1 MKGYLKI
8 IIQLIV
14 IATFLNS
21 CESCSKKEQKG
32 SEKVVKEIIDTVVVE
47 NVKNKEVVKIIY
59 DTVFIQQD
67 TVKKEI
73 MEVAGEDPLPSWNDG
88 RVKSRIILFVKAVTD
103 ESGPDYVKPSYRIAT
118 FDQEGTLWAEKPF
131 YFQIEFMFDRITEL
145 APSHPEWKKDKLIQA
160 VLNKNIEKIHK
171 AGAEGLYRLSV
182 ITQTGITVTGYSEI
196 IKKWINTAKHPT
208 TGRYYK
214 DMVYKPMLELMR
226 YLQKNDFKV
235 FIVTEGG
242 LGFVRPWVE
251 EVFGI
256 PKENVIGS
264 RRKLDYMEKN
274 GKHILMREPEIEFVN
289 DKVNKV
295 ISIVQIIGKRPLLAF
310 GNSDND
316 IEMLQWTSEGNGKRL
331 AGLVHHT
338 DDKREWAYDKNSKVG
353 MLKKGLKDAEKNN
366 WLVVDM
372 KNDWKSIF
380 PE

>member
-1 MKGYLKI
+1 MKGYFKL
-8 IIQLIV
+8 IIQLFV
-14 IATFLNS
+14 IATFFYS
-21 CESCSKKEQKG
+21 CESCSKKEQKE
-32 SEKVVKEIIDTVVVE
+32 SRKEVKEIIDTVIVE
-47 NVKNKEVVKIIY
+47 NVKKKEVVKIIH
-59 DTVFIQQD
+59 DTVFVQGD
-67 TVKKEI
+67 TAKNEIVEVKE
-73 MEVAGEDPLPSWNDG
+73 EDPLPSWNDG
-88 RVKSRIILFVKAVTD
+88 PAKGRIMLFVDAVTD
-103 ESGPDYVKPSYRIAT
+103 ENGPGYVKPSYRIAT

-131 YFQIEFMFDRITEL
+131 YFQIEYMFDRIVEM
-145 APSHPEWKKDKLIQA
+145 APKHPEWKKDKLIQA
-160 VLNKNIEKIHK
+160 VLSNDIEKIHK

-182 ITQTGITVTGYSEI
+182 ITQSGLTVSEYSGII
-196 IKKWINTAKHPT
+196 LRWINTAKHPS

-214 DMVYKPMLELMR
+214 DMVYKPMLELIR

-235 FIVTEGG
+235 YIVTEGG

-264 RRKLDYMEKN
+264 RRKLEYEEKN
-274 GKHILMREPEIEFVN
+274 GKHILMRDPEIEFVN

-295 ISIVQIIGKRPLLAF
+295 ISIVQIIGKRPLIAF

-331 AGLVHHT
+331 VGLIHHT

-353 MLKKGLKDAEKNN
+353 MLNRGLKNAKKNN